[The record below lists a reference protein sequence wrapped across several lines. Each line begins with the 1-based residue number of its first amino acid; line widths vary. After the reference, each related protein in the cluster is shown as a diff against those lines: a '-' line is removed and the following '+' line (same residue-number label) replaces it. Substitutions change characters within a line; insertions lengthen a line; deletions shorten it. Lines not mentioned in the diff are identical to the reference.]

1 MEFDE
6 PIDVRDYDPDWS
18 GQFESEGIRLLEAIG
33 ETVREIEH
41 VGSTAVEGLAAVPV
55 IDIAIGVDA
64 LEAFARHV
72 PALQEL
78 GYEYFGE
85 AGVADRLY
93 LRKRGLR
100 KRGGVDCDL
109 YVVVHHGEHW
119 RSFLHLRDYLRAH
132 PERAAEYGDYKRQ
145 LVERDGHEGLESYVD
160 AKADFVRELL
170 DEANDWRE

>member
-6 PIDVRDYDPDWS
+6 PIEVRAYDPDWS

-41 VGSTAVEGLAAVPV
+41 VGSTAVEGMAAVPV

-85 AGVADRLY
+85 AGVADRLF
-93 LRKRGLR
+93 LRKRDLR
-100 KRGGVDCDL
+100 KRGGADHDL
-109 YVVVHHGEHW
+109 YVVVHQGEHW
-119 RSFLHLRDYLRAH
+119 RAFVALREYLRAH

-145 LVERDGHEGLESYVD
+145 LVEQDGYERLESYTE
-160 AKADFVRELL
+160 AKAEFVRELL
-170 DEANDWRE
+170 DEAEDWRE